1 MRVKK
6 KISLIL
12 EVRNDIWYNAEEES
26 LELVFFFNRLFNR
39 NKFGNFASTGIG
51 NKNFKK
57 CLHLYKYANLS
68 LLINRDAINYDI
80 LSLLSSVKG
89 ERCFA
94 RVECSRIC
102 RILNVVLCIG
112 KYVYKCNSK

>member
-12 EVRNDIWYNAEEES
+12 EVRNDIWYDAEEES
-26 LELVFFFNRLFNR
+26 LVFFFNRFFNP

-57 CLHLYKYANLS
+57 CLHLYVANMS

-102 RILNVVLCIG
+102 RILNVVLYIG

>member
-1 MRVKK
+1 M
-6 KISLIL
+6 
-12 EVRNDIWYNAEEES
+12 
-26 LELVFFFNRLFNR
+26 
-39 NKFGNFASTGIG
+39 
-51 NKNFKK
+51 
-57 CLHLYKYANLS
+57 S

-102 RILNVVLCIG
+102 RILNVLYIG

>member
-1 MRVKK
+1 MIFGTMLK
-6 KISLIL
+6 
-12 EVRNDIWYNAEEES
+12 RNRWF
-26 LELVFFFNRLFNR
+26 FFFNRFFNP
-39 NKFGNFASTGIG
+39 NMFGNFASTGIG

-57 CLHLYKYANLS
+57 CLHLYVANMS

-102 RILNVVLCIG
+102 RILNVLYIG

>member
-12 EVRNDIWYNAEEES
+12 EVRNDIWYDAEEES
-26 LELVFFFNRLFNR
+26 LELVFFFNRFFNR
-39 NKFGNFASTGIG
+39 KKFENFASTGIG

-57 CLHLYKYANLS
+57 CLHLYVANMS

-102 RILNVVLCIG
+102 RILNVALYIG

>member
-12 EVRNDIWYNAEEES
+12 EVRNDIWYDAEEES
-26 LELVFFFNRLFNR
+26 LVFFFNRFFNR
-39 NKFGNFASTGIG
+39 KKFGNFVSTGIG

-57 CLHLYKYANLS
+57 CLHLYVANMS

-102 RILNVVLCIG
+102 RILNVLYIG
-112 KYVYKCNSK
+112 KYVYKSNSK